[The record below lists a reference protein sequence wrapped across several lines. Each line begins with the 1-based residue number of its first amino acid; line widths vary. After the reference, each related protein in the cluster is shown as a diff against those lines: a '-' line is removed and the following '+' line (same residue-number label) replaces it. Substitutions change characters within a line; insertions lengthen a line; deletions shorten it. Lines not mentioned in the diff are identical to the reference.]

1 MILSGPSWDQDR
13 PLRNHAVRDF
23 REGPDCRGGSIP
35 ARKAKRQSDDC
46 LARGPSWDQD
56 RPLRNHAVRDFREGP
71 DCRGGSIPA
80 RKAKRQS
87 DDCLARGPSWD
98 RTSDPLIM
106 SQVL

>member
-1 MILSGPSWDQDR
+1 MKKPSY
-13 PLRNHAVRDF
+13 AKAS
-23 REGPDCRGGSIP
+23 EGGG
-35 ARKAKRQSDDC
+35 
-46 LARGPSWDQD
+46 GPSWDQD

-106 SQVL
+106 SVKIAFPQVYTDLYLLVPVNFVKE